1 MRKGLFLLILSC
13 AIPPKLLA
21 QRYHFGEVP
30 RYEVGLQFDFN
41 YLDGVGDWGG
51 GFGGRFHYNFNEHF
65 ALDSQIIFRQHDVS
79 VPMGTAVGTGAIG
92 QTTGLF
98 GLRAGQRVQDI
109 GFFLRARAGFLHF
122 GSDNGVSLLSRN
134 TFPAFDVGGALE
146 RYTGPMI
153 LRFEM
158 GELIVAYGECDRLAR
173 TVSSSAATHAPGY
186 ARQPRTWLGNRLSF
200 LIRAHRQLSAMHR
213 SAQSPPSTRPI
224 SIIGEVPSPKSTGR
238 LCRSPDLA

>member
-1 MRKGLFLLILSC
+1 MRSAFSLTSIISMAW
-13 AIPPKLLA
+13 AI
-21 QRYHFGEVP
+21 GEVAS
-30 RYEVGLQFDFN
+30 EGL
-41 YLDGVGDWGG
+41 
-51 GFGGRFHYNFNEHF
+51 HYNFNEHF

-109 GFFLRARAGFLHF
+109 GFFLHARAGFLHF

-134 TFPAFDVGGALE
+134 TFPTFDVGGALE

-158 GELIVAYGECDRLAR
+158 GELIVAYGNA
-173 TVSSSAATHAPGY
+173 TVSPEPYQVPPPPT
-186 ARQPRTWLGNRLSF
+186 RLGT
-200 LIRAHRQLSAMHR
+200 RA
-213 SAQSPPSTRPI
+213 SPVLGLG
-224 SIIGEVPSPKSTGR
+224 IGFR
-238 LCRSPDLA
+238 F

>member
-1 MRKGLFLLILSC
+1 MILSC
-13 AIPPKLLA
+13 AIPPKLMA

-213 SAQSPPSTRPI
+213 SGPI
-224 SIIGEVPSPKSTGR
+224 TTVH
-238 LCRSPDLA
+238 SPD